1 MVGKEIM
8 EINVLSFTDL
18 FLLCCVEYQLQKKKY
33 AIEKFLCFSHEIKSG
48 L

>member
-18 FLLCCVEYQLQKKKY
+18 FLLCCVEYQLQKKY
-33 AIEKFLCFSHEIKSG
+33 AIEKFLYFSHEIKSG

>member
-18 FLLCCVEYQLQKKKY
+18 FLLCCVEYQLQKKNMQLKNSSVSLM
-33 AIEKFLCFSHEIKSG
+33 K
-48 L
+48 